1 MKRRKFIFL
10 FLFSLSKNIFYT
22 KNIYANNFDL
32 VFKTITN
39 IPSNLPEDFYSGEL
53 IEDTLYIPI
62 KSKGYILTFNL
73 NTRKTSKIDLP
84 IGAYPDI
91 VFHSKNYGLF
101 IGSYDQYPPLIIKDI
116 SSKKVSYIDEEYNEK
131 NFFQK
136 TTLKRLSITSIK
148 ESPSGE
154 KVFIGNSR
162 GHPIIYTKSL
172 IIPISNSNFNDIRS
186 YDAVWLSENEILI
199 SSHSKGKALFFR
211 LRNNKTE
218 LVNEFNIKG
227 AYRFSPI
234 VNNKIIL
241 STRDNGKVYIFQ
253 IFKKNNINQDHN
265 IKSLKSI
272 RVPFKYHFFQRI
284 IPAKILES
292 YKWGKYVAYFND
304 VHWVTENTFA
314 LTTRTGNS
322 VILMNL
328 NGEILS
334 LKRNMD
340 LVPTRF
346 IGSRLPNSKCFF
358 ISKSNSSQVNL
369 LDINNTYSTS

>member
-1 MKRRKFIFL
+1 MYKR
-10 FLFSLSKNIFYT
+10 
-22 KNIYANNFDL
+22 
-32 VFKTITN
+32 
-39 IPSNLPEDFYSGEL
+39 
-53 IEDTLYIPI
+53 
-62 KSKGYILTFNL
+62 
-73 NTRKTSKIDLP
+73 
-84 IGAYPDI
+84 
-91 VFHSKNYGLF
+91 
-101 IGSYDQYPPLIIKDI
+101 Q
-116 SSKKVSYIDEEYNEK
+116 
-131 NFFQK
+131 
-136 TTLKRLSITSIK
+136 
-148 ESPSGE
+148 
-154 KVFIGNSR
+154 
-162 GHPIIYTKSL
+162 
-172 IIPISNSNFNDIRS
+172 IRS